1 MNGLNKKNT
10 EQKKLKNNLALHMNL
25 PKSSNILII
34 TGLTILLGTTVIISL
49 CVGRYPLSVNK
60 LFSYIFTGQYSD
72 ESLPTVLLNV
82 RLPRIIGAIVV
93 GGALSVAGASYQGLF
108 RNPMVSPDI
117 LGVSSGA
124 GFGASLA
131 IMLSLP
137 IIGIQ
142 ITAFT
147 FGLLAVFLALLVGRI
162 VGKNH
167 DKILMLVLAGM
178 VTGAIFNALISLMKY
193 LADSDTKLPD
203 ITFWLM
209 GSLAGI
215 DMDELKVV
223 VPVVLLGVV
232 PLFLLGWRMNVLS
245 FGEDEARTLGI
256 NTTRLRIIIIACASL
271 ITASVVC
278 ISGLIGWVGLIIPH
292 FSRFL
297 VGPDHKVMLPTAF
310 LSGSIF
316 MLIVDNVARSASS
329 LEIPLGILIS
339 LIGAP
344 LFLIFLAKSSKK
356 SW

>member
-1 MNGLNKKNT
+1 MRIIKGSNYVTITALIV
-10 EQKKLKNNLALHMNL
+10 LLAMV
-25 PKSSNILII
+25 ILF
-34 TGLTILLGTTVIISL
+34 SL
-49 CVGRYPLSVNK
+49 CIGRYPLSVNDLLK
-60 LFSYIFTGQYSD
+60 YIFTGRFTD
-72 ESLPTVLLNV
+72 ESLPTVLQNV
-82 RLPRIIGAIVV
+82 RLPRILGAIIV
-93 GGALSVAGASYQGLF
+93 GGSLSIAGAAYQGLF

-131 IMLSLP
+131 IVLSLP
-137 IIGIQ
+137 LLGVQ
-142 ITAFT
+142 TMAFA
-147 FGLLAVFLALLVGRI
+147 FGLIAVMIALLVGRLI
-162 VGKNH
+162 GKNH

-193 LADSDTKLPD
+193 LADSDSKLPD

-215 DMDELKVV
+215 TMEELKVV
-223 VPVVLLGVV
+223 LPIVLLGIL
-232 PLFLLGWRMNVLS
+232 PILLLSWRLNVLS
-245 FGEDEARTLGI
+245 FGDEEAKTLGI
-256 NTTRLRIIIIACASL
+256 NTTQLRIIIISCASL

-278 ISGLIGWVGLIIPH
+278 VSGLIGWVGLIIPH
-292 FSRFL
+292 FARFL
-297 VGPDHKVMLPTAF
+297 VGPNHKVMLPTAF

-316 MLIVDNVARSASS
+316 MLVIDDVARSASS

-344 LFLIFLAKSSKK
+344 LFLVFLARSTKK